1 MTYRVGEVER
11 LRASQSMDPSQQ
23 PAASEPPAIGAP
35 MSGPRHA
42 TMLPASPAMP
52 EASQATGSRFWIV
65 GVVILLV
72 LLIAAIVLLRM
83 AQSGAFLSL

>member
-11 LRASQSMDPSQQ
+11 LRASQSMEPGQQ
-23 PAASEPPAIGAP
+23 PEASESPAVGIP
-35 MSGPRHA
+35 MPGPRHA
-42 TMLPASPAMP
+42 TMLPASPPMQ
-52 EASQATGSRFWIV
+52 EVSQTPGSRFWIV